1 MKRKNCLDEGH
12 VINKGKKEGFRKR
25 GNSHI
30 RRKNTRPV
38 IMDEQGHKEEEE
50 EAGQG
55 QIRKDNQVLTKE
67 EEKRNQVQKN
77 EAKAQSDPE
86 DR

>member
-1 MKRKNCLDEGH
+1 
-12 VINKGKKEGFRKR
+12 
-25 GNSHI
+25 
-30 RRKNTRPV
+30 
-38 IMDEQGHKEEEE
+38 MDEQGHKEEEE

-67 EEKRNQVQKN
+67 EEKRNQEQKN